1 MAESNRT
8 TTSFLENVVAG
19 LKSSHLVMLMTGIF
33 LVDLIIPDPIFLV
46 DEIMLGLV
54 TILVARWK
62 GRAKAQADAK
72 VEAEEAAAYSK
83 PPPKNVTPEPGVGR

>member
-1 MAESNRT
+1 MTESKQST
-8 TTSFLENVVAG
+8 MSFLESIAAG

-33 LVDLIIPDPIFLV
+33 LVDLMIPDPLFLV

-54 TILVARWK
+54 TILLARWK
-62 GRAKAQADAK
+62 GRAKAKAQTK
-72 VEAEEAAAYSK
+72 VEEEEAAAHSK